1 MARIAG
7 INIPDNKHAR
17 VSLTYIFGIG
27 ATTALKICDAAGV
40 RPDEKI
46 GELAEASLDAIRN
59 EVAQRTVE
67 GDLRRERSMNI
78 KRLMDIGSY
87 KGIRHRRGLP
97 VNCQRTKTN
106 ARTRKGRKKTVGMGK
121 KALEK
126 K

>member
-46 GELAEASLDAIRN
+46 GELDEASLDAIRN
-59 EVAQRTVE
+59 EVAQRSVE
-67 GDLRRERSMNI
+67 GDLRRENSMNI
-78 KRLMDIGSY
+78 KRLMDLGLLS
-87 KGIRHRRGLP
+87 RHAP
-97 VNCQRTKTN
+97 SPSSASTWTTYSNQCTHP
-106 ARTRKGRKKTVGMGK
+106 
-121 KALEK
+121 
-126 K
+126 

>member
-46 GELAEASLDAIRN
+46 GELDEASLDAIRN
-59 EVAQRTVE
+59 EQPV
-67 GDLRRERSMNI
+67 REAHGEVQDP
-78 KRLMDIGSY
+78 KLW
-87 KGIRHRRGLP
+87 
-97 VNCQRTKTN
+97 
-106 ARTRKGRKKTVGMGK
+106 
-121 KALEK
+121 KAAITATAGWDYES
-126 K
+126 

>member
-46 GELAEASLDAIRN
+46 GELDEASLPTARKDAN
-59 EVAQRTVE
+59 ER
-67 GDLRRERSMNI
+67 RREQWAEKWGQEVLDLN
-78 KRLMDIGSY
+78 
-87 KGIRHRRGLP
+87 LP
-97 VNCQRTKTN
+97 
-106 ARTRKGRKKTVGMGK
+106 A
-121 KALEK
+121 A
-126 K
+126 

>member
-46 GELAEASLDAIRN
+46 GELD
-59 EVAQRTVE
+59 
-67 GDLRRERSMNI
+67 ERAWT
-78 KRLMDIGSY
+78 RFETGSPNV
-87 KGIRHRRGLP
+87 R
-97 VNCQRTKTN
+97 
-106 ARTRKGRKKTVGMGK
+106 
-121 KALEK
+121 
-126 K
+126 